1 MDDFCSAGDVE
12 AVREGS
18 ANVDFG
24 GLSVGVCCHDAL
36 AESDLPPKFQTIQ
49 K

>member
-1 MDDFCSAGDVE
+1 MDDSFSAENVE
-12 AVREGS
+12 AVHEGS